1 MQTNKRLGDGLAT
14 AVVGDVLIA
23 VWQSPATVERWQW
36 LKAQVDALLTRSPGG
51 FVCFYIILSSSTPP
65 NAALRTK
72 MQAHFRR
79 LGPELRRLVVVPLGD
94 SLWKSVVR
102 TLVRAIMLVSGR
114 AKQQAVAASIDEG
127 IDRVL
132 DVAGPNTPT
141 RAELR
146 AGAEAL
152 LRMLGAQEL
161 VAAHHP

>member
-14 AVVGDVLIA
+14 AVVGDVLIT
-23 VWQSPATVERWQW
+23 VWKSPASVARWQW
-36 LKAQVDALLTRSPGG
+36 LHAQADALLARSPGG
-51 FVCFYIILSSSTPP
+51 FVYLSIILSSSTPP

-72 MQAHFRR
+72 MQADFRR
-79 LGPELRRLVVVPLGD
+79 LGSKLRRLVVVPLGD

-102 TLVRAIMLVSGR
+102 AIVRALMLVSGLP
-114 AKQQAVAASIDEG
+114 KQQAVAASIDEG